1 VCDFTAHGK
10 YIFQGG
16 FIKMR
21 LNEMSDS
28 EKANL
33 LSTEKEKFEAF
44 KAKGLRLN
52 MSRGVHSTAQLNLSL
67 PVLDILHGAAE
78 MLTADGTDC
87 RNYGNLTGIPEAK
100 TLFGELLGV
109 KESEIII
116 GGNSSLNLM
125 YDCVARAMT
134 HGVYGSPVP
143 WGKLDDVKFLCPVP
157 GYDRH
162 FGICENFGIKMINI
176 PMTKSGPDM
185 DMIEKLVAE
194 DDSIKG
200 IWCVPLYSNPD
211 GVVYSNETVRR
222 FGALKPKAKDFRI
235 FWDNAYVVH
244 HLTEKEN
251 TILNI
256 LDECRK
262 NGNEDLVFEFASTSK
277 ITFPGAGVAVLAASE
292 NNIKQISGI
301 LTYQIISYDKMNQL
315 RHVRY
320 FKNVDGI
327 REQMVRHREILAP
340 KFDLVVSTLER
351 ELSPL
356 GIIDFIRP
364 EGGYFVSAFV
374 PKGCAKRVVELC
386 REGGVTL
393 TGAGATYPYGKD
405 PDDSNIRIAPT
416 FPPLEE
422 LEKALELF
430 CIAVKVAACE

>member
-1 VCDFTAHGK
+1 
-10 YIFQGG
+10 
-16 FIKMR
+16 MR
-21 LNEMSDS
+21 LNEMSDNEKADLLSS
-28 EKANL
+28 EKA
-33 LSTEKEKFEAF
+33 KFEAF
-44 KAKGLRLN
+44 KAKGLKLN

-67 PVLDILHGAAE
+67 PVLDVLHGAAE

-109 KESEIII
+109 RESEIII

-125 YDCVARAMT
+125 YDCVSRAMT
-134 HGVYGSPVP
+134 HGVFGSTVP
-143 WGKLDDVKFLCPVP
+143 WGKLPEVKFLCPVP

-176 PMTKSGPDM
+176 PMTKDGPDM
-185 DMIEKLVAE
+185 DLVEKLVAE

-200 IWCVPLYSNPD
+200 IWCVPVYSNPD
-211 GVVYSNETVRR
+211 GVVYSDETVRR
-222 FGALKPKAKDFRI
+222 FGALRPKAPDFRI
-235 FWDNAYVVH
+235 FWDNAYIVH
-244 HLTEKEN
+244 HLTDKEY
-251 TILNI
+251 TIPNI

-292 NNIKQISGI
+292 ANIKQISGI

-327 REQMVRHREILAP
+327 REQMARHREILAP
-340 KFDLVVSTLER
+340 KFDLVVNTLER
-351 ELSPL
+351 ELKSL
-356 GIIDFIRP
+356 GIIDFIKP

-374 PKGCAKRVVELC
+374 PKGCAKRVVALC
-386 REGGVTL
+386 KESGVTL
-393 TGAGATYPYGKD
+393 TGAGATYPYGND

-416 FPPLEE
+416 FPPTEE

-430 CIAVKVAACE
+430 CIAVKIAAAE